1 MANELSVVPTKSA
14 PTVITLSDAREQVRD
29 YMRQA
34 RAANTIRGYGADWR
48 HFCGWCG
55 ERGLAALPAAPDT
68 IAAYLSTLAASR
80 KPATL
85 TRRISAISQAHQL
98 AGHESPADAAPV
110 KLVMA
115 GIRRAKGTAPDAKV
129 PALTDNIRAM
139 IAAMPDGLLG
149 VRDRAL
155 LLVGFMGA
163 FRRSELVGLDWGDCT
178 FTREGV
184 VLKLRRSKTDQEG
197 LGRKVAIPAGAN
209 AETCAVRALQAWR
222 EASGTDAGP
231 IFRPVDRHRHV
242 HGSRLSAYAVAL
254 VVKRYAA
261 AAGLDPTH
269 FAGHSLRAGLA
280 TAAAIAGASERSIMA
295 QTGHKSVG
303 MVRRYIRDGNLF
315 RENAAG
321 TLRL

>member
-1 MANELSVVPTKSA
+1 
-14 PTVITLSDAREQVRD
+14 
-29 YMRQA
+29 
-34 RAANTIRGYGADWR
+34 
-48 HFCGWCG
+48 
-55 ERGLAALPAAPDT
+55 
-68 IAAYLSTLAASR
+68 
-80 KPATL
+80 
-85 TRRISAISQAHQL
+85 
-98 AGHESPADAAPV
+98 
-110 KLVMA
+110 
-115 GIRRAKGTAPDAKV
+115 
-129 PALTDNIRAM
+129 M

-261 AAGLDPTH
+261 AAGGWIPPTSPATA
-269 FAGHSLRAGLA
+269 FAPGSLLLPPSPVRRKGRSWPRRGTKALAWSAGTSATAISFERMPPAHCDCECHPCSGSVNARIEAPSLCAGLA
-280 TAAAIAGASERSIMA
+280 PCAHDSPTSPLHFRPLPC
-295 QTGHKSVG
+295 
-303 MVRRYIRDGNLF
+303 RRR
-315 RENAAG
+315 
-321 TLRL
+321 